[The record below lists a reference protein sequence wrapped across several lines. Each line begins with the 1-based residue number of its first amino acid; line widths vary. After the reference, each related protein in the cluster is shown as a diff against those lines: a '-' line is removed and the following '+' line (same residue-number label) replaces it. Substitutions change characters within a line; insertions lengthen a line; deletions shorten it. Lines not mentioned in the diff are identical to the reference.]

1 MRLNEDTVK
10 ALNDVYIYIYKP
22 EITFPSQFL
31 HFNTFGD
38 QYAPVYHFMKALKHS
53 SAVSVTSW
61 KRMNAPNAPP
71 PLQGHFPDKEPTHG
85 SISTLDS
92 AIYFFSNLQ
101 VFQRYPVQPPD
112 CATQWAYVTPKCSC
126 FIILS
131 GPVLPSTSEKFHR
144 DFGQMP
150 SATNKSVA
158 TLKWG
163 KDQVIQNATKYAI
176 SNMTGCTSRGRG
188 MALGPP
194 LSLAGPTNAAGRGV
208 DEFGLDDSND
218 WLWWDV
224 ISRLR
229 SFCTCAMVFL
239 ANALA
244 KSRFCR

>member
-1 MRLNEDTVK
+1 MRKGMRLNEDTVK
-10 ALNDVYIYIYKP
+10 ASNERYIYIYKP

-38 QYAPVYHFMKALKHS
+38 QYAPVYHFMKTLKHS

-61 KRMNAPNAPP
+61 KLVNAP

-158 TLKWG
+158 TLK
-163 KDQVIQNATKYAI
+163 
-176 SNMTGCTSRGRG
+176 
-188 MALGPP
+188 
-194 LSLAGPTNAAGRGV
+194 
-208 DEFGLDDSND
+208 
-218 WLWWDV
+218 
-224 ISRLR
+224 
-229 SFCTCAMVFL
+229 
-239 ANALA
+239 
-244 KSRFCR
+244 